1 MEANTNT
8 NTLCKKELT
17 CVYYF
22 FNEHRHRQTQIRN
35 NKHTQHK
42 IYKVVV
48 ANDFYVINEL
58 TNIKNI
64 IQFKNH
70 FYVCNNNSKLKLT
83 DLDINNNVIK
93 QQISHTINNNT
104 ILLEFD
110 DAKLTNLKD
119 YIVSLECPKRYIYD
133 IIHIYKQLLNSIT
146 LLDTIIHNNI
156 NFNTVLVDVSNN
168 DVLLTDFSMSI
179 NLTNKNMQEYI
190 KHFILAYEP
199 SYVEWPLELHL
210 LAYLLT
216 NKQSSLSQYNIEYVI
231 NDVISKNT
239 ILLTFGDNVV
249 SLYTKEAIKYF
260 KRYVNASYE
269 TILTNILKYSY
280 TWDNYGLSILF
291 LRILI
296 GLHRTIKI
304 KNKFII
310 FFMKL
315 LVGNIHS
322 NPEKRLN
329 VVDTLNE
336 FDCILDTM
344 SLQDYKDIFIHLIF
358 Y

>member
-1 MEANTNT
+1 MDKLVNQD
-8 NTLCKKELT
+8 LK

-22 FNEHRHRQTQIRN
+22 FNEHKQKS
-35 NKHTQHK
+35 NKKCK
-42 IYKVVV
+42 IYKVVP
-48 ANDFYVINEL
+48 NNFYVINEL
-58 TNIKNI
+58 TNIQNI
-64 IQFKNH
+64 IQYKTY

-83 DLDINNNVIK
+83 ELDTQNNIIK
-93 QQISHTINNNT
+93 PQKSHTSKDNN
-104 ILLEFD
+104 ILLEFNNIE
-110 DAKLTNLKD
+110 LTNLKD
-119 YIVSLECPKRYIYD
+119 YILSLECSKRYIYD
-133 IIHIYKQLLNSIT
+133 IIHIYKQLLNSID
-146 LLDTIIHNNI
+146 LLITNNIIHNSI
-156 NFNTVLVDVSNN
+156 NFECVLVDVNN
-168 DVLLTDFSMSI
+168 NNTLLTNFLMSI
-179 NLTNKNMQEYI
+179 NLSNKNMHEYI
-190 KHFILAYEP
+190 KHFILDYEP
-199 SYVEWPLELHL
+199 SYVEWPLELHI
-210 LAYLLT
+210 LAYLIT
-216 NKQSSLSQYNIEYVI
+216 NKQTSLSQYNIEYVI

-260 KRYVNASYE
+260 KKYVNASYE
-269 TILTNILKYSY
+269 TIVTNMLNYSY

-329 VVDTLNE
+329 IVNTLNE
-336 FDCILDTM
+336 FNCILDNM
-344 SLQDYKDIFIHLIF
+344 QLQDYKELCKSF
-358 Y
+358 